1 MTSSEETFVPIII
14 RRGNFISIAR
24 AAYRDK
30 GSYYLLRILPK
41 YLMEGCFKTVPNK
54 VTSWYYKFFKSPE
67 TFEFQGKLYHYL
79 FHQYCTTWRNERDAV
94 IPIIW
99 DILKRYEERRKN
111 ILEVGNVLSYYFRIN
126 HDVLD
131 KYEIMDGVINEDVV
145 DFKPS
150 KHYDLIVSIMTLEQV
165 GFGENPPEAT
175 KFLRAIENL
184 KQLLVPD
191 GQLIVAHGLGYNN
204 EMDKSLKNGT
214 VHLRK
219 QYYLKRIK
227 DYKWQQVSSED
238 VINVK
243 YDESVPTANAVMI
256 GIIE

>member
-1 MTSSEETFVPIII
+1 MTSDQPFSPIYLSK
-14 RRGNFISIAR
+14 GNILSRAR
-24 AAYRDK
+24 LLYKRK
-30 GSYYLLRILPK
+30 GLYYLALTSLLFLKETCLTSI
-41 YLMEGCFKTVPNK
+41 PNFL
-54 VTSWYYKFFKSPE
+54 SLWYHKMIGSSE

-79 FHQYCTTWRNERDAV
+79 FHQYCTTWRNERCAV

-99 DILKRYEERRKN
+99 DILKSYEERRKN

-145 DFKPS
+145 DFKPT

-191 GQLIVAHGLGYNN
+191 GQLIIAHGLGYNN
-204 EMDKSLKNGT
+204 EMDKSLKNGV

-227 DYKWQQVSSED
+227 DYKWQQVSCKD
-238 VINVK
+238 VINAK
-243 YDESVPTANAVMI
+243 YDESVPTANALMI